1 MLRSHRYLAT
11 VVVLTAS
18 CATNTARSVEGT
30 AAPSRNPDIIVLQE
44 LRDPAIASMDALT
57 AIRQLRPGFFRN
69 RGPQTMRSSGNPEL
83 APGMVRVS
91 QDYGPLQGV
100 SALSAIST
108 RTIVEVRYLN
118 ANEATGRFG
127 INANGSA
134 VIVVL
139 SAIQ

>member
-1 MLRSHRYLAT
+1 MPLLHRYLAA

-18 CATNTARSVEGT
+18 CATTNPRGAEGT
-30 AAPSRNPDIIVLQE
+30 VASSRNPDIIVLQE

-57 AIRQLRPGFFRN
+57 AIRQLRPAFFRN
-69 RGPQTMRSSGNPEL
+69 RGPQTMRNSGNPEL
-83 APGMVRVS
+83 APGVVRVS
-91 QDYGPLQGV
+91 QDFGPLQAV